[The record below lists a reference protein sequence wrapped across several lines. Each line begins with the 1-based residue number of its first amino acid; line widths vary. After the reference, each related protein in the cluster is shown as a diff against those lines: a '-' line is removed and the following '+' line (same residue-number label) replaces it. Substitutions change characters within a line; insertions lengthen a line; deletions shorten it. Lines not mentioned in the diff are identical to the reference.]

1 MTLHKIKM
9 ITKPFWIPLISVIYI
24 TAADKTDPLVIAA
37 LLFGY
42 AGDLLLMRSRKSW
55 FVAGTLSFLVGHIF
69 YIIVFIKSAGG
80 IEVFT
85 NRPAAGILCLLP
97 YILYLAL
104 VKKVMGHNVSSV
116 FIVAAVYLSVVALM
130 SYSALLRVWNMP
142 FRDFFLT
149 FSGSI
154 LFLISDSLIGVR
166 NFKRKF
172 RGIGTVIVVTY
183 IAAQLLIIAG
193 LV

>member
-1 MTLHKIKM
+1 
-9 ITKPFWIPLISVIYI
+9 
-24 TAADKTDPLVIAA
+24 
-37 LLFGY
+37 
-42 AGDLLLMRSRKSW
+42 
-55 FVAGTLSFLVGHIF
+55 
-69 YIIVFIKSAGG
+69 
-80 IEVFT
+80 
-85 NRPAAGILCLLP
+85 
-97 YILYLAL
+97 
-104 VKKVMGHNVSSV
+104 MGHNVSSV